1 MANNDKIM
9 ALLTQSTR
17 FYAAMRKR
25 ENESCL
31 VKSRTADSSQSY
43 STAAVGTV

>member
-17 FYAAMRKR
+17 SYAVMRKR
-25 ENESCL
+25 KNESCL
-31 VKSRTADSSQSY
+31 VKLRAADSSQAY
-43 STAAVGTV
+43 STAAVGRV